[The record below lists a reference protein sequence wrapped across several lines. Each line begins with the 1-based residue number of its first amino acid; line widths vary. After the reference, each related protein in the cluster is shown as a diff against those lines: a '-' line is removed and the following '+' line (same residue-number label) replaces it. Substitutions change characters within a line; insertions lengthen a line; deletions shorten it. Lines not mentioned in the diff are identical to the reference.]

1 MPTDYRSIIISE
13 FDTLRKADIAR
24 KKPFQAKAYAKVIEH
39 LKALPGP
46 IYSLNDVKEIEGAGA
61 KIKDKMKE
69 IIETG
74 SLKAAAEAKK
84 EVNLD
89 AYEALQRIH
98 GVGPVKA
105 KDLIASGIRS
115 IAELRTALAS
125 DATVLNDVQKMG
137 LKYYEASQ
145 ERIPRPEM
153 EQHELRIT
161 TDLDPSFQAVV
172 VGSYRRGLPDSGDID
187 VLMTLPSSMTEA
199 KQKELFV
206 ATVEGL
212 KQKGYIVDTLAQGPK
227 KFLGYVK
234 LSPGAKPRRL
244 DLLMSP
250 PNEFAYAILYF
261 TGSQNFNVAF
271 RRHAQDKGYT
281 INEHTMKPT
290 KEGVPPVPAMR
301 SEKDIFDFL
310 ELAFVEPQDRRGV
323 AEVVIAP
330 RLTSRSRSRSQSKAS
345 EPVIREPGIPEPKK
359 KRVYKIRVPKESSE
373 EE

>member
-1 MPTDYRSIIISE
+1 MPTDHRSVIIAE
-13 FDTLRKADIAR
+13 LDTLRKADIAR
-24 KKPFQAKAYAKVIEH
+24 KKTFQVRAYAKVIEQ

-46 IYSLNDVKEIEGAGA
+46 VLSFDDVKDLEGAGA

-89 AYEALQRIH
+89 AFEALQGIH

-105 KDLIASGIRS
+105 KELIASGIRS
-115 IAELRTALAS
+115 IAELRAALAS
-125 DATVLNDVQKMG
+125 DDSILNDVQKMG
-137 LKYYEASQ
+137 LKYYESSQ
-145 ERIPRPEM
+145 ERIPRAEM
-153 EQHELRIT
+153 EEHEKRILA
-161 TDLDPSFQAVV
+161 DLDASFQAVV
-172 VGSYRRGLPDSGDID
+172 VGSYRRGLADSGDID

-206 ATVEGL
+206 KTVDGL

-234 LSPGAKPRRL
+234 VTPQAKPRRL

-250 PNEFAYAILYF
+250 PAEFAYAILYF

-271 RRHAQDKGYT
+271 RRHAQEKGYT

-290 KEGVPPVPAMR
+290 KEGVPAVPEMR
-301 SEKDIFDFL
+301 TEKDIFDFL
-310 ELAFVEPQDRRGV
+310 GLEFVEPQDRKGV
-323 AEVVIAP
+323 ADVKIAKA
-330 RLTSRSRSRSQSKAS
+330 RSRSRSRSQSRPKAAPQAAPT
-345 EPVIREPGIPEPKK
+345 EEAPKK
-359 KRVYKIRVPKESSE
+359 KRVYKIRATPQSSE
-373 EE
+373 IK